1 MSHNPMQPNPGTRSN
16 PPAEDK
22 LRGTN
27 EVSCKPKT
35 ENWPEFTPN
44 IAIGVALALVL
55 LAMLG
60 RFVSVDGLGNF
71 NPVGAVALFAGCFLK
86 NRKLALLVPIT
97 ALVLSDIV
105 LGWHALVPVVY
116 ACFALTL
123 WFGTRLAEKLSPAR
137 VLGFALLSALNFF
150 VVTNFAVW
158 ASSNMY
164 PHTFAGLAQ
173 CFWLAVPFF
182 RNDLCG
188 TLIYSALLFGGYA
201 LYQARVRKFARS

>member
-1 MSHNPMQPNPGTRSN
+1 MSHNPMSSNPGKLN
-16 PPAEDK
+16 P
-22 LRGTN
+22 
-27 EVSCKPKT
+27 
-35 ENWPEFTPN
+35 ENSTEFTPN
-44 IAIGVALALVL
+44 VAIGVALALVL

-71 NPVGAVALFAGCFLK
+71 TPVGAVALFAGCFLK

-97 ALVLSDIV
+97 ALILSDIV
-105 LGWHALVPVVY
+105 LGWHSLVLVVY

-123 WFGTRLAEKLSPAR
+123 WFGMLFAKKLSASR

-158 ASSNMY
+158 ATSSMY
-164 PHTFAGLAQ
+164 PHTLAGLGQ

-182 RNDLCG
+182 RNDLAG

-201 LYQARVRKFARS
+201 LYQARVRNFARG

>member
-1 MSHNPMQPNPGTRSN
+1 MLPNSGKPNFENS
-16 PPAEDK
+16 AEF
-22 LRGTN
+22 
-27 EVSCKPKT
+27 S
-35 ENWPEFTPN
+35 PN
-44 IAIGVALALVL
+44 VAIGLALALVL

-60 RFVSVDGLGNF
+60 RFVSVEGLGNF
-71 NPVGAVALFAGCFLK
+71 TPVGAVALFAGCFLK

-105 LGWHALVPVVY
+105 IGWHSLVPVVY

-123 WFGTRLAEKLSPAR
+123 WFGMLLAKKLSALR
-137 VLGFALLSALNFF
+137 VLGFAKLSALNFF

-158 ASSNMY
+158 ATGTMY
-164 PHTFAGLAQ
+164 PHTWAGLGQ

-182 RNDLCG
+182 RNDLAG

-201 LYQARVRKFARS
+201 LYQARVRKFARG

>member
-1 MSHNPMQPNPGTRSN
+1 MSPDPMLPNSSKPSN
-16 PPAEDK
+16 PPKADK
-22 LRGTN
+22 LRSGN
-27 EVSCKPKT
+27 EVSSKLNT
-35 ENWPEFTPN
+35 EDSPEFTPN
-44 IAIGVALALVL
+44 VAIGVALALVL

-71 NPVGAVALFAGCFLK
+71 TPVGAVALFAGCFLK

-123 WFGTRLAEKLSPAR
+123 WFGTLLAKKLSASR

-164 PHTFAGLAQ
+164 PHTLAGLAQ

-182 RNDLCG
+182 RNDLCA

-201 LYQARVRKFARS
+201 LYQARARKFARS

>member
-1 MSHNPMQPNPGTRSN
+1 MSHNPN
-16 PPAEDK
+16 K
-22 LRGTN
+22 LN
-27 EVSCKPKT
+27 S
-35 ENWPEFTPN
+35 ENSAEFTPN
-44 IAIGVALALVL
+44 VAIGVALALVL

-60 RFVSVDGLGNF
+60 RFVSVEGLGNF
-71 NPVGAVALFAGCFLK
+71 TPVGAVALFAGCFLK

-105 LGWHALVPVVY
+105 LGWHSLVPVVY
-116 ACFALTL
+116 ACFALTI
-123 WFGTRLAEKLSPAR
+123 WFGTLLAKNLSAPR

-158 ASSNMY
+158 ATSGMY
-164 PHTFAGLAQ
+164 PHTFAGLGS

-182 RNDLCG
+182 RNDVCG

-201 LYQARVRKFARS
+201 LYQARVRKFARG

>member
-1 MSHNPMQPNPGTRSN
+1 MSHNPMLPNRGKPNP
-16 PPAEDK
+16 
-22 LRGTN
+22 
-27 EVSCKPKT
+27 
-35 ENWPEFTPN
+35 ENSAEFTPN
-44 IAIGVALALVL
+44 VAIGVALALVL

-71 NPVGAVALFAGCFLK
+71 TPVGAVALFAGCFLK

-105 LGWHALVPVVY
+105 LGWHSLVLVVY

-123 WFGTRLAEKLSPAR
+123 WFGMLLAKRFSASR

-158 ASSNMY
+158 ATSSMY
-164 PHTFAGLAQ
+164 PHTFAGLGQ

-182 RNDLCG
+182 RNDLAG